1 MDHGEWNTRC
11 VPVPWDEESSHGGGT
26 PPRLTPIYLL
36 HWFSPTLTAMEKLT
50 NRKALTLA
58 IELKIADFAGA
69 RPLLDC
75 ALRVK

>member
-1 MDHGEWNTRC
+1 
-11 VPVPWDEESSHGGGT
+11 
-26 PPRLTPIYLL
+26 
-36 HWFSPTLTAMEKLT
+36 MEKLT